1 MKQNEYC
8 YEGKLLKTERNRY
21 YSQSAETL
29 AEAMDSG
36 VILEGISYLCDH
48 DRHLHVKIGDIEGII
63 PRSECV
69 YTAKGLP
76 EKDIAII
83 SRVGKPVCFKVIAI
97 ESENGSKRAILSR
110 RDAQRDCMR
119 ERISLLSAGDIIE
132 ARITRL
138 DPFGAF
144 CDIGCGMISLLP
156 IDCMSVSR
164 ISHPRDRFRNGQ
176 VIKVVVK
183 SGSDEFGRLTLSHRE
198 LLGTWEEN
206 AARFTPGQTAAGIVR
221 SIEDYGVFVE
231 LAPNLAGLAECRDDV
246 KVGQTAAVF
255 IKNIIPDRMKVKL
268 AIIDC
273 IDRESFIPE
282 YVYPEISHI
291 DRWKYS
297 PDGCEKL
304 IESIFDGS
312 DQYMKSNSTP

>member
-1 MKQNEYC
+1 MKQQDYC
-8 YEGKLLKTERNRY
+8 FEGKRLKTDRNRY
-21 YSQSAETL
+21 YSQNIETIT
-29 AEAMDSG
+29 EAMNSG
-36 VILEGISYLCDH
+36 VILEGVSYLCDS
-48 DRHLHVKIGDIEGII
+48 DRHLHVKIGDTEGII
-63 PRSECV
+63 PHSECV

-97 ESENGSKRAILSR
+97 DKNESGENVVICSR

-119 ERISLLSAGDIIE
+119 EKISLLSTGDVIE

-144 CDIGCGMISLLP
+144 CDVGCGIISLLP

-176 VIKVVVK
+176 IIKAVVK
-183 SGSDEFGRLTLSHRE
+183 NTSDEFGRITLTHRE

-206 AARFTPGQTAAGIVR
+206 AAKFTSGQTAAGIVR
-221 SIEDYGVFVE
+221 SIEDYGVFIE

-246 KVGQTAAVF
+246 EVGQSAAVF

-273 IDRESFIPE
+273 SDRENFIPD
-282 YVYPEISHI
+282 YDYPDVEHI

-304 IESIFDGS
+304 IESVF
-312 DQYMKSNSTP
+312 

>member
-1 MKQNEYC
+1 MKQQEFS
-8 YEGKLLKTERNRY
+8 YEGKRLKTEKNRFFC
-21 YSQSAETL
+21 QSVETL
-29 AEAMDSG
+29 TEAMNLG
-36 VILEGISYLCDH
+36 VILEGVSFLCDH
-48 DRHLHVKIGDIEGII
+48 DRHLHVRLGDIEGII
-63 PRSECV
+63 PRNECV

-83 SRVGKPVCFKVIAI
+83 SRVGKPVCFKVIGI
-97 ESENGSKRAILSR
+97 EQSENGEVRAILSR

-119 ERISLLSAGDIIE
+119 EKISTLAIGDVIE
-132 ARITRL
+132 AKITRL

-144 CDIGCGMISLLP
+144 CDIGCGIISLLP

-176 VIKVVVK
+176 VIKAVVK
-183 SGSDEFGRLTLSHRE
+183 STSDEFGRVTLTHRE

-206 AARFTPGQTAAGIVR
+206 ASKFTSGQTAAGIVR

-231 LAPNLAGLAECRDDV
+231 LAPNLAGLAECRSDV
-246 KVGQTAAVF
+246 EVGQSAAVY

-273 IDRESFIPE
+273 GERENSIPDYEYPDID
-282 YVYPEISHI
+282 HI
-291 DRWKYS
+291 TRWKYS

-304 IESIFDGS
+304 IESIFD
-312 DQYMKSNSTP
+312 D

>member
-1 MKQNEYC
+1 MNQEYG
-8 YEGKLLKTERNRY
+8 YEGKLLKSERNRY
-21 YSQSAETL
+21 YTQSVETL
-29 AEAMDSG
+29 ESAMDSG
-36 VILEGISYLCDH
+36 IILEGISYLCDH

-63 PRSECV
+63 PRNECV

-83 SRVGKPVCFKVIAI
+83 SRVGKPICFKVIGI
-97 ESENGSKRAILSR
+97 ERNGYGEPRVICSR

-119 ERISLLSAGDIIE
+119 EKISHLCTGDVIE

-144 CDIGCGMISLLP
+144 CDVGCGIISLLP

-176 VIKVVVK
+176 VIRAVVK
-183 SGSDEFGRLTLSHRE
+183 SSADEFGRITLTHRE

-206 AARFTPGQTAAGIVR
+206 ASKFTSGQTAAGIVR

-231 LAPNLAGLAECRDDV
+231 LAPNLAGLAECRPDV
-246 KVGQTAAVF
+246 QVGQSAAVF

-273 IDRESFIPE
+273 SDREALIPDYE
-282 YVYPEISHI
+282 YPEIDHI

-304 IESIFDGS
+304 IESVFTE
-312 DQYMKSNSTP
+312 N

>member
-1 MKQNEYC
+1 MKQEYS
-8 YEGKLLKTERNRY
+8 YEGKRLKTEKNRFY
-21 YSQSAETL
+21 TQSIEALES
-29 AEAMDSG
+29 AMDSG
-36 VILEGISYLCDH
+36 VILEGVSYLCDH
-48 DRHLHVKIGDIEGII
+48 DRHLHVKIGDFEGVI
-63 PRSECV
+63 PRNECV

-83 SRVGKPVCFKVIAI
+83 SRVGKPICFKIIGI
-97 ESENGSKRAILSR
+97 EYNGDHEPKIICSR

-119 ERISLLSAGDIIE
+119 ERISLLNTGDVIE

-144 CDIGCGMISLLP
+144 CDIGCGIISLLP

-176 VIKVVVK
+176 IIKAVVK
-183 SGSDEFGRLTLSHRE
+183 NTADEFGRITLTHRE

-206 AARFTPGQTAAGIVR
+206 ASKFTSGQTAAGIVR
-221 SIEDYGVFVE
+221 SIEDYGVFIE
-231 LAPNLAGLAECRDDV
+231 LAPNLAGLAEIRPDV
-246 KVGQTAAVF
+246 QIGQSAAVF

-273 IDRESFIPE
+273 SDRENSIPDYE
-282 YVYPEISHI
+282 YPEIDHI
-291 DRWKYS
+291 DRWQYS
-297 PDGCEKL
+297 PDGCEKM
-304 IESIFDGS
+304 IESIF
-312 DQYMKSNSTP
+312 TEE

>member
-1 MKQNEYC
+1 MKQQEYC
-8 YEGKLLKTERNRY
+8 YEGKRLKSERNRY
-21 YSQSAETL
+21 YSQSFDTI
-29 AEAMDSG
+29 AEAMESG
-36 VILEGISYLCDH
+36 IILEGISYLCDS
-48 DRHLHVKIGDIEGII
+48 DRHLHVKIGEMEGII
-63 PRSECV
+63 PHSECV

-83 SRVGKPVCFKVIAI
+83 SRVGKPVCFKIIGIERNELGEPKAI
-97 ESENGSKRAILSR
+97 CSR
-110 RDAQRDCMR
+110 RDAQRECMR
-119 ERISLLSAGDIIE
+119 EKINTLCTGDVIE

-144 CDIGCGMISLLP
+144 CDIGCGIISLLP

-176 VIKVVVK
+176 IIKAVVK
-183 SGSDEFGRLTLSHRE
+183 NAADEFGRITLTHRE

-206 AARFTPGQTAAGIVR
+206 AAKFTSGQTAAGIIR
-221 SIEDYGVFVE
+221 SIEDYGVFIE

-246 KVGQTAAVF
+246 EVGQSAAVF

-273 IDRESFIPE
+273 SEREASIPD
-282 YVYPEISHI
+282 YDYPDVDHI

-304 IESIFDGS
+304 IESVFE
-312 DQYMKSNSTP
+312 

>member
-1 MKQNEYC
+1 MNHCYS
-8 YEGKLLKTERNRY
+8 YEGKLLKSERNRRFT
-21 YSQSAETL
+21 QSLESL
-29 AEAMDSG
+29 EAALDSG
-36 VILEGISYLCDH
+36 IILEGVSYLCDH
-48 DRHLHVKIGDIEGII
+48 DRHLHVKVGDFDGII

-69 YTAKGLP
+69 YTANGLP

-83 SRVGKPVCFKVIAI
+83 SRVGKPICFKIIGIEKNERNEPFVIC
-97 ESENGSKRAILSR
+97 SR
-110 RDAQRDCMR
+110 REAQRDCMR
-119 ERISLLSAGDIIE
+119 EMVSRLSMGDVIE

-144 CDIGCGMISLLP
+144 CDIGCGIISLLP

-176 VIKVVVK
+176 VIKAVVK
-183 SGSDEFGRLTLSHRE
+183 STADEFGRITLTHRE

-206 AARFTPGQTAAGIVR
+206 ASRFTSGQTAAGIVR

-231 LAPNLAGLAECRDDV
+231 LAPNLAGLAEIRPDV
-246 KVGQTAAVF
+246 QVGQSAAVF

-273 IDRESFIPE
+273 GDREGSIPDYE
-282 YVYPEISHI
+282 YPDIDHI
-291 DRWKYS
+291 DRWQYS
-297 PDGCEKL
+297 PNGCDKV
-304 IESIFDGS
+304 IESIFEE
-312 DQYMKSNSTP
+312 SN

>member
-1 MKQNEYC
+1 MKQEYS
-8 YEGKLLKTERNRY
+8 YEGKRLKTEKNRY
-21 YSQSAETL
+21 YTQSVEAIE
-29 AEAMDSG
+29 AAMDAG
-36 VILEGISYLCDH
+36 IILEGVSYLCDH
-48 DRHLHVKIGDIEGII
+48 DRHLHMKIGDFEGII

-83 SRVGKPVCFKVIAI
+83 SRVGKPICFKIIGI
-97 ESENGSKRAILSR
+97 ERNELGEPRIICSR

-119 ERISLLSAGDIIE
+119 EKISRLNTGDVIE

-144 CDIGCGMISLLP
+144 CDIGCGIISLLP

-176 VIKVVVK
+176 VIKAVVK
-183 SGSDEFGRLTLSHRE
+183 NTADEFGRLTLTHRE

-206 AARFTPGQTAAGIVR
+206 ASRFTSGQTAAGIVR

-231 LAPNLAGLAECRDDV
+231 LAPNLAGLAEIRPDV
-246 KVGQTAAVF
+246 QVGQSAAVF

-273 IDRESFIPE
+273 TDRENAIPDYE
-282 YVYPEISHI
+282 YPDIDHI

-297 PDGCEKL
+297 PEGCEKL
-304 IESIFDGS
+304 IESVFTED
-312 DQYMKSNSTP
+312 